1 MKKHAA
7 ILLALMLGINIG
19 ICSSVN
25 ADMRS
30 EEKIETTEEISE
42 TENTVEPGART
53 ATIMVVSITGNEL
66 TYYES
71 EEENGKE
78 DTSQENS
85 TKEVSE
91 EENSTKEASE
101 EDDRE
106 EDSQGRSQKKADFS
120 SRNRK
125 EMKNVKTVYLPVPV
139 VVHTDTNEKM
149 TFSILQAGDKLEVTV
164 ITDEQGNE
172 TITEIWM
179 LNEKEDAE

>member
-42 TENTVEPGART
+42 TENTAEPGERT

-71 EEENGKE
+71 EEEDGKE

-85 TKEVSE
+85 TKKV
-91 EENSTKEASE
+91 SE
-101 EDDRE
+101 EDDPE
-106 EDSQGRSQKKADFS
+106 EDSQNKGRSQKKADFS